1 MQPCWGPFYNG
12 AVTVD
17 AIVDTGEILWRDNK
31 LIIRTT
37 ARPKVSCRRCPN
49 RDRHCRRRPTTRRIK
64 ITMYNF
70 TFPRPYQQPINTPRA
85 IEMYEIERNIR
96 EADASFRAARKAR
109 RSSLRRA
116 GLKRH

>member
-1 MQPCWGPFYNG
+1 LSPS
-12 AVTVD
+12 A
-17 AIVDTGEILWRDNK
+17 DN
-31 LIIRTT
+31 
-37 ARPKVSCRRCPN
+37 
-49 RDRHCRRRPTTRRIK
+49 TRRIK

-70 TFPRPYQQPINTPRA
+70 TFPRPYQQQINTPRA

-109 RSSLRRA
+109 RSGLRQRA